1 MSDNLLLALDAGTSA
16 VKALLVSPVRGGWKL
31 HARAVRP
38 LREPDSLPG
47 GGVEQS
53 PEEWWQAAVHAARE
67 VIEAVGASADV
78 RTVSLSGQMQSV
90 ILCSRDAVALRPALL
105 YSDSR
110 ASAEATHLE
119 EQLGRERLLA
129 ETANWKGAVSV
140 LPKLLWL
147 QRHEPDAL
155 ESAVHVLLGA
165 ADYLFARLTRDGGD
179 GSGDHRA
186 PPAPDALPALL
197 TDYTNAATTGLLSA
211 AGGDWHDSLLE
222 QAGLLS
228 VRAKLPALA
237 APADAVLP
245 LSTAAAA
252 ALGIADGARVR
263 VCHGAGDLGTTTVGA
278 LAALGGACSGTYC
291 YLGTSGWVACAGA
304 GAIDAPRAFG
314 VRHPYAGHSI
324 AAAPM
329 TTAGAHLGWAGRLLF
344 PEAKDE
350 GSAIGMVE
358 AEAKCAAPDAGG
370 VLFLPYLGG
379 ERCPIE
385 DPNARACWIGMSAA
399 TRRPEL
405 CRAVI
410 LGICFALRSL
420 LQLLPERPP
429 LDSIASG
436 SSANGSAIALV
447 GGAARSHVLAQC
459 LADVLQRCIIV
470 PAHPQDIPALGCA
483 EIAAEALGLRQT
495 SEAAAADVRAGGVAF
510 EATPNAAMAPS
521 LDAMFQAFCGAHP
534 GLRETF
540 GTLAAAPRAQSN
552 EQS

>member
-67 VIEAVGASADV
+67 VIEAVGAAADV

-155 ESAVHVLLGA
+155 ESAAHVLLGA

-179 GSGDHRA
+179 GSGDE
-186 PPAPDALPALL
+186 LPALL

-211 AGGDWHDSLLE
+211 AGADWHDSLLE
-222 QAGLLS
+222 EVGLLS

-237 APADAVLP
+237 APADAVSP
-245 LSTAAAA
+245 LATAAAA

-278 LAALGGACSGTYC
+278 LAALGGTCCGTYC
-291 YLGTSGWVACAGA
+291 YL
-304 GAIDAPRAFG
+304 
-314 VRHPYAGHSI
+314 
-324 AAAPM
+324 
-329 TTAGAHLGWAGRLLF
+329 
-344 PEAKDE
+344 
-350 GSAIGMVE
+350 
-358 AEAKCAAPDAGG
+358 
-370 VLFLPYLGG
+370 
-379 ERCPIE
+379 
-385 DPNARACWIGMSAA
+385 
-399 TRRPEL
+399 
-405 CRAVI
+405 
-410 LGICFALRSL
+410 
-420 LQLLPERPP
+420 
-429 LDSIASG
+429 
-436 SSANGSAIALV
+436 
-447 GGAARSHVLAQC
+447 
-459 LADVLQRCIIV
+459 
-470 PAHPQDIPALGCA
+470 
-483 EIAAEALGLRQT
+483 
-495 SEAAAADVRAGGVAF
+495 VRA
-510 EATPNAAMAPS
+510 S
-521 LDAMFQAFCGAHP
+521 LCSLRPQLHGA
-534 GLRETF
+534 
-540 GTLAAAPRAQSN
+540 
-552 EQS
+552 